1 VIKMVGLTLKQKEF
15 RQKLSQL
22 PQEIRFNCGCQAVKI
37 KTGYNLIEF
46 CQEHNPFKE
55 LKSD

>member
-1 VIKMVGLTLKQKEF
+1 MVGLTLKQKEF